1 MSRGLPSQPDFGH
14 NLLTA
19 IEQAGR
25 LATVRK
31 GDLSIGDTV
40 MLRTSNSVYVLR
52 VAGNN
57 MFAVSGGWF
66 DRKGVSPMLVSIRGC
81 TWGGSIIKVDIVAAC
96 GLRVEFGNRVTTS
109 PVRTIA
115 LMRASGAN

>member
-1 MSRGLPSQPDFGH
+1 MSRGLPLQPDFGH
-14 NLLTA
+14 SLLTA

-25 LATVRK
+25 LAMVRK
-31 GDLSIGDTV
+31 GDLSEGDTV
-40 MLRTSNSVYVLR
+40 MIRTSNSVYVLR

-57 MFAVSGGWF
+57 LFAVSGGWF
-66 DRKGVSPMLVSIRGC
+66 DRNGLSPMLVPIRGC

>member
-1 MSRGLPSQPDFGH
+1 MAGGVPSQPDFGH

-25 LATVRK
+25 LAMVRK
-31 GDLSIGDTV
+31 GDLSVGDTV
-40 MLRTSNSVYVLR
+40 MVRTTNSVYVLR
-52 VAGNN
+52 AADKNL
-57 MFAVSGGWF
+57 FAVSGGWF
-66 DRKGVSPMLVSIRGC
+66 DRKGLSPMLVSIRGC

-115 LMRASGAN
+115 LLRASNAN

>member
-1 MSRGLPSQPDFGH
+1 MAGGVPSQPDFGH

-25 LATVRK
+25 LAMVRK
-31 GDLSIGDTV
+31 GDLSVGDTV
-40 MLRTSNSVYVLR
+40 MVRTTNSVYVLR
-52 VAGNN
+52 AAGKNL
-57 MFAVSGGWF
+57 FAVSGGWF
-66 DRKGVSPMLVSIRGC
+66 DRKGLSPMLVSIRGC

-115 LMRASGAN
+115 LLRASNAN